1 MIDMTCNIIP
11 YIGIGEIKLGMSI
24 ELVRNFL
31 KNRHTE
37 FDQWVEP
44 NKGMVPEIPWTFIRI
59 ENSIVLAFAEDILFE
74 IYLENKY
81 RGKLPNGISIDMKMT
96 DAKQIDQTLEYN
108 DDEEDFVSKDGYWLG
123 DLVDTGKVIS
133 ITIFLPE
140 VEKDD
145 FFEYNWVKKY
155 KE

>member
-11 YIGIGEIKLGMSI
+11 YVGIGNIKLGMSI
-24 ELVRNFL
+24 ESVRSFL
-31 KNRHTE
+31 KEQHIR

-44 NKGMVPEIPWTFIRI
+44 NKGMDPEIPWTFIRI
-59 ENSIVLAFAEDILFE
+59 EKSIVLTFVEGVLFE
-74 IYLENKY
+74 IFLENKY
-81 RGKLPNGISIDMKMT
+81 RGKLPNGISVDMKMT

-108 DDEEDFVSKDGYWLG
+108 EDEEDFISKEGYWLG
-123 DLVDTGKVIS
+123 DLVETGKIIS

-145 FFEYNWVKKY
+145 FFEYTWVKKY
-155 KE
+155 KK